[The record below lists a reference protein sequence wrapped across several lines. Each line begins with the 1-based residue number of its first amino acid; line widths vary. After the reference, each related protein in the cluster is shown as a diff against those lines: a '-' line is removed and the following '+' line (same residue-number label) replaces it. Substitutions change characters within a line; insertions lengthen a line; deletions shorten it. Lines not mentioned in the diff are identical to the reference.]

1 MRLVPTAAA
10 AGALLLAGATVLA
23 AHDLFIKLTSSFVRP
38 GAAVRAPVLNG
49 TFSSSTNAVAR
60 ARIADVSLVTPGGRE
75 TLDTSVVDAGG
86 DTTFLALRTSAPGT
100 YVVGLSVSPNNIDLS
115 GKDFTGY
122 LTEEALTGVIQ
133 TRKEAGTSADSVTE
147 RYSKHVKAVFQVGD
161 RRTDGYQTVLGYPA
175 ELIPLDNPY
184 SLKAGGTLRVRCL
197 VDGQPTAGLAVL
209 AGGRR
214 PNGSRLKR
222 LEVASNAEGIAAVPL
237 PSRGHWYVKF
247 IHMAKVE
254 DGDIDYESK
263 WATLTFEV
271 R

>member
-1 MRLVPTAAA
+1 MRLVPAAA
-10 AGALLLAGATVLA
+10 LAGGLLISGATVLS
-23 AHDLFIKLTSSFVRP
+23 AHDLFIKLTSSFIRP

-60 ARIADVSLVTPGGRE
+60 ARIADVSLVTPDGRK
-75 TLDTSVVDAGG
+75 TLDTTVVDAGG
-86 DTTFLALRTSAPGT
+86 DTTFLALRTGAAGT
-100 YVVGLSVSPNNIDLS
+100 YVVGLSVRPNSIDLS

-122 LTEEALTGVIQ
+122 LEEEALTGVIAARRQ
-133 TRKEAGTSADSVTE
+133 TGTSADSVTE

-161 RRTDGYQTVLGYPA
+161 RRTDGFQTVFGYPA

-184 SLKAGGTLRVRCL
+184 SLEAGGTLRVRCL
-197 VDGQPTAGLAVL
+197 VNGQPTAGLAVL

-214 PNGSRLKR
+214 PDGSRLKR

-237 PSRGHWYVKF
+237 SSRGHWYVKF
-247 IHMAKVE
+247 IHMAKVD
-254 DGDIDYESK
+254 DGDVDYEST